1 MDYSYLIIIYNIATN
16 HILPTLSAMDQKAM
30 LALNFTGSHFT
41 DQFWYDYSNKLIWI
55 PLILATIYSLLR
67 NQKGTTTQSLL
78 YIVGIVAL
86 IFLLDRT
93 SSGIIKPLVGRLR
106 PSHNPAI
113 SNLLHYVNGYHG
125 GQHGF
130 VSGHAT
136 ITAGIATWLWMTYK
150 DKLSRCI
157 FVLFAIT
164 IGYSRIYL
172 GVHYPGDVL
181 CGSLL
186 GIAMTWGTFRLVN
199 RKYALKVSRQRPKA
213 ILITYGLTILAIVIL
228 GMTPI
233 SFL

>member
-1 MDYSYLIIIYNIATN
+1 
-16 HILPTLSAMDQKAM
+16 
-30 LALNFTGSHFT
+30 
-41 DQFWYDYSNKLIWI
+41 
-55 PLILATIYSLLR
+55 
-67 NQKGTTTQSLL
+67 
-78 YIVGIVAL
+78 
-86 IFLLDRT
+86 
-93 SSGIIKPLVGRLR
+93 
-106 PSHNPAI
+106 
-113 SNLLHYVNGYHG
+113 
-125 GQHGF
+125 
-130 VSGHAT
+130 
-136 ITAGIATWLWMTYK
+136 MTYK